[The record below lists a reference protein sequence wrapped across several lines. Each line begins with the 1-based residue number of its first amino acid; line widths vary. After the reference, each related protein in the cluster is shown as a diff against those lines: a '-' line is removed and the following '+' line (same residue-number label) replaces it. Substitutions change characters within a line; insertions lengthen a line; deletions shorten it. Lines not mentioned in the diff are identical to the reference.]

1 MIDMRKGVSPLI
13 ATVLLIAFTIAVGGI
28 ISVWLTQFAGT
39 TTETVGKESQIQIT
53 CGTGGIAF
61 NNVNYCNNNLSG
73 EITNTGS
80 ISLGNIT
87 FTVLYTNSS
96 RELFYVNYSNG
107 AVNKQTSCCG
117 NMVMFPAE
125 KFNFNFPIGGS
136 NYEILRVTTNC
147 TTVRVSDEVSINKN
161 EIIKAC

>member
-53 CGTGGIAF
+53 CGTGGVAF
-61 NNVNYCNNNLSG
+61 TNVNYCNSYLSG
-73 EITNTGS
+73 EVTNTGS

-87 FTVLYTNSS
+87 FTVLYKDAS
-96 RELFYVNYSNG
+96 REVFYTHYNG
-107 AVNKQTSCCG
+107 TMVYTITTCCG
-117 NMVMFPAE
+117 NMTMFPAE
-125 KFNFNFPIGGS
+125 KFNFNFS
-136 NYEILRVTTNC
+136 LRATNYEMLRVTTNC
-147 TTVRVSDEVSINKN
+147 TTVRVSDEVSVNKN
-161 EIIKAC
+161 EIIKVC